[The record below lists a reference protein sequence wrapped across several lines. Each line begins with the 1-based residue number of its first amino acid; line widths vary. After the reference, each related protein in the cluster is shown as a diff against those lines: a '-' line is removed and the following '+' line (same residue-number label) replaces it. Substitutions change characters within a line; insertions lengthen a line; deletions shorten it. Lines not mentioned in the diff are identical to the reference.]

1 MIEFVASITERHYDV
16 RYGPKIWK
24 LHVLREHPIL
34 WYLSH
39 SKVHVPATSLFVFGM
54 YNIYVLCAHTFT
66 RRKTYT
72 LALALARYF
81 IPPHRSEAPKEEE
94 GKKTKLR
101 SILTLSRTYVII
113 YIRKASFTHSVLR
126 ISSQREKHKS

>member
-54 YNIYVLCAHTFT
+54 YNIYVLCAHNFT

-72 LALALARYF
+72 LALALAISY
-81 IPPHRSEAPKEEE
+81 HRIEVKHQKRKK